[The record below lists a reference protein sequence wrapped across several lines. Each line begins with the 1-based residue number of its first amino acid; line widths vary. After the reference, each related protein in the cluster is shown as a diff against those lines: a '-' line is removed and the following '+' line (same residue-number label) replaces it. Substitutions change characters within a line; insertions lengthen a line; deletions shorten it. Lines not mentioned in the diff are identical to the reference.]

1 MFNHPLPQV
10 VLTVRFGCA
19 KIQSTMEVLLAN
31 EYGFCFGVER
41 AVEMVEDALG
51 VGAPVRT
58 LGPLIHN
65 TQEMQRLEC
74 EGVSTIQDPEQVQP
88 NEIAVIRA
96 HGVTPQV
103 QIELERRAAQVVDAT
118 CPFVTRVQ
126 RLAERAATEGRH
138 VVVAGNPDHPEMIGV
153 VGYAPD
159 NTFVVRDAD
168 EVAALP
174 RLHAPLVVSQTTLK
188 LKTFLE
194 VAEAV
199 KSKADAEPQV
209 VNTICSAT
217 RDRQDAARALAGL
230 VDVFYIIGG
239 KHSSNS
245 IKLLAVCQ
253 EQCSRSFLIETQEEI
268 NPGDL
273 KGAERVGVTAGAS
286 TPNWLIEQVVKRL
299 KDLGNGSEFVN

>member
-1 MFNHPLPQV
+1 MLKNGSEKRV
-10 VLTVRFGCA
+10 
-19 KIQSTMEVLLAN
+19 MEVLLAN

-41 AVEMVEDALG
+41 AVEMVEDALQ

-74 EGVSTIQDPEQVQP
+74 EGVSTVQDPAEVSQD
-88 NEIAVIRA
+88 EIAVIRA

-103 QIELERRAAQVVDAT
+103 QTELEKRAARVVDAT

-126 RLAERAATEGRH
+126 RLAERAAKDGRH

-153 VGYAPD
+153 VGYAPN
-159 NTFVVRDAD
+159 NTFVVSEAG
-168 EVAALP
+168 EVEKLP
-174 RLHAPLVVSQTTLK
+174 PLHAPLVVSQTTLK
-188 LKTFLE
+188 LKTFIE

-199 KSKADAEPQV
+199 RARADAEPEI

-217 RDRQDAARALAGL
+217 RDRQDAARGLAGL

-245 IKLLAVCQ
+245 IKLLAVCK
-253 EQCSRSFLIETQEEI
+253 EQCERSFLIETDSEI
-268 NPGDL
+268 DPSEL
-273 KGAERVGVTAGAS
+273 KSTHRVGVTAGAS
-286 TPNWLIEQVVKRL
+286 TPNWLMEQVVKRL
-299 KDLGNGSEFVN
+299 RGIAASASSSSAN

>member
-1 MFNHPLPQV
+1 
-10 VLTVRFGCA
+10 
-19 KIQSTMEVLLAN
+19 MEVLLAN

-74 EGVSTIQDPEQVQP
+74 EGVSTVQDPSQVSKD
-88 NEIAVIRA
+88 EIAVIRA
-96 HGVTPQV
+96 HGVTPLV
-103 QIELERRAAQVVDAT
+103 QLQLEARAAQVVDAT

-126 RLAERAATEGRH
+126 RLAERAAKQGRH

-153 VGYAPD
+153 VG
-159 NTFVVRDAD
+159 DAG
-168 EVAALP
+168 EVEKLP
-174 RLHAPLVVSQTTLK
+174 LLHAPLVVSQTTLK
-188 LKTFLE
+188 LKTFIE

-199 KSKADAEPQV
+199 RARADAEPEI

-217 RDRQDAARALAGL
+217 RDRQDAARGLAGL

-245 IKLLAVCQ
+245 IKLLAVCK
-253 EQCSRSFLIETQEEI
+253 EQCEHSFLIETQDEI
-268 NPGDL
+268 DPEDL
-273 KGAERVGVTAGAS
+273 NGVKRVGVTAGAS
-286 TPNWLIEQVVKRL
+286 TPNWLIDQVVTRL
-299 KDLGNGSEFVN
+299 REIGNRNGDREQRAD